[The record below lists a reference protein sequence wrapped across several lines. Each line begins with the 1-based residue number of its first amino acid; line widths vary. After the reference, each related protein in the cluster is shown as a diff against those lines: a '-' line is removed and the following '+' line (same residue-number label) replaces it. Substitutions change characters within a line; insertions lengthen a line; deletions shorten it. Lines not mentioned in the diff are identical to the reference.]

1 MSEMDYRETSDLVDM
16 ILARYSSAANAL
28 ITSEFE
34 RVNDKFADIN
44 EKIEGLTEQV
54 KRQNGSVRDLREW
67 KAAHCE
73 ETKSLRAKLQEI
85 AATRMARVDIALRY
99 VTIVLAIISVSAA
112 VYFGNQNLKI
122 RKSAETEIH
131 KS

>member
-1 MSEMDYRETSDLVDM
+1 MDYRETSDLVDM

-85 AATRMARVDIALRY
+85 AAARMARVDIALRY